1 MKALMIADVF
11 QVNKDQYFDCS
22 HDILEMCTS
31 PTKRLGIE
39 VELVRNVGPYKPG
52 MKGIARPFNAVDIY
66 WQHKNF
72 KQELDYKIMGLPDL
86 NRSFDFY
93 PFYTRDGRKEIS
105 MHHIHI
111 SRFDFKKTKFEQ
123 LQFEFD

>member
-1 MKALMIADVF
+1 MKALPIANVF

-22 HDILEMCTS
+22 HDILEMCTA

-39 VELVRNVGPYKPG
+39 VELIRPVGPYKPG
-52 MKGIARPFNAVDIY
+52 MKGIARPFNAVDIE

-72 KQELDYKIMGLPDL
+72 KSELKYKIMGLPDL
-86 NRSFDFY
+86 NKSFDFY
-93 PFYTRDGRKEIS
+93 PFYTREGRKEIS
-105 MHHIHI
+105 QHHIHI